1 MKNFLSYIIFALFCV
16 SYSLFAQKNKQP
28 TPPEDK
34 AKQILTEVENKFKA
48 SKALQADFTYELRNE
63 VNKVKEEVKGTF
75 VMKKNKFKLKLADQE
90 IYNNGT
96 TVWTYLKDANEVNI
110 SDYSPDSDDITPE
123 KVFTLY
129 KKDYKYVFLREF
141 TENGKVYEEID
152 LQPTDRSKKI
162 FKIRLVVN
170 KKTKS
175 IKSWEIFEKNQNR
188 LKYTVNSI
196 AYDIQVD
203 DSFFVFDKKKYPKV
217 QENDLRD

>member
-1 MKNFLSYIIFALFCV
+1 VFLSIYL
-16 SYSLFAQKNKQP
+16 LKKNRQT

-34 AKQILTEVENKFKA
+34 AKQILTEVENKFK
-48 SKALQADFTYELRNE
+48 SYKALQADFTYEMRNE
-63 VNKVKEEVKGTF
+63 VNKTKEEVKGTF

-129 KKDYKYVFLREF
+129 KKDYKYVFIREF

-188 LKYTVNSI
+188 FKYTINSI

-203 DSFFVFDKKKYPKV
+203 DNYFVFDKRKYPKV

>member
-1 MKNFLSYIIFALFCV
+1 MKNFLLYTVFFSFASL
-16 SYSLFAQKNKQP
+16 SLFAQKDKQAAQ
-28 TPPEDK
+28 PEEK
-34 AKQILTEVENKFKA
+34 AKQILVDVEKKFKA
-48 SKALQADFTYELRNE
+48 SKALQADFTYEMRNE
-63 VNKVKEEVKGTF
+63 VNKTKEEVKGTF

-90 IYNNGT
+90 IYNNGS

-110 SDYSPDSDDITPE
+110 SDYSPDSEDITPE

-129 KKDYKYVFLREF
+129 KKDYKYVFIREF

-188 LKYTVNSI
+188 LKYIVNSI

-203 DSFFVFDKKKYPKV
+203 DSYFVFDKKKYPKV
-217 QENDLRD
+217 QEIDLRD

>member
-1 MKNFLSYIIFALFCV
+1 MKNFLTYTISFILAFQNL
-16 SYSLFAQKNKQP
+16 LAQNKKVQSTQP
-28 TPPEDK
+28 DEK
-34 AKQILTEVENKFKA
+34 AKQILVDVENKFK
-48 SKALQADFTYELRNE
+48 STKALQADFTYEMRNE
-63 VNKVKEEVKGTF
+63 VNKTKEEVKGTF
-75 VMKKNKFKLKLADQE
+75 VMKRNKFKLKLADQE

-110 SDYSPDSDDITPE
+110 SDYSPDNEDITPE

-129 KKDYKYVFLREF
+129 KKDYKYIFIREF

-152 LQPTDRSKKI
+152 LQPTDRSKKV
-162 FKIRLVVN
+162 FKIRLIVN

-188 LKYTVNSI
+188 FKYTVNSI
-196 AYDIQVD
+196 AYDVQVD
-203 DSFFVFDKKKYPKV
+203 DNYFVFDKKKYPKV

>member
-1 MKNFLSYIIFALFCV
+1 MKNFLPYIFVFTLQG
-16 SYSLFAQKNKQP
+16 LFAQSNKQMP
-28 TPPEDK
+28 SQTDDR
-34 AKQILTEVENKFKA
+34 AKQILVDVENKFKSA
-48 SKALQADFTYELRNE
+48 KALQADFTYEMRNE
-63 VNKVKEEVKGTF
+63 VNKTKEEVKGTF

-110 SDYSPDSDDITPE
+110 SDYSPDNEDITPE

-129 KKDYKYVFLREF
+129 KKDYKYVFIREF

-152 LQPTDRSKKI
+152 LQPTDRSKKV
-162 FKIRLVVN
+162 FKIRLVIN

-188 LKYTVNSI
+188 FKYTVNSI
-196 AYDIQVD
+196 AYDVKVD
-203 DSFFVFDKKKYPKV
+203 DSYFVFDKKKYPKV

>member
-1 MKNFLSYIIFALFCV
+1 MKKYLFNCFLIMGLQA
-16 SYSLFAQKNKQP
+16 SLAQNTTQQAS
-28 TPPEDK
+28 PEEK
-34 AKQILTEVENKFKA
+34 AKKILVDVENKYKSA
-48 SKALQADFTYELRNE
+48 KALQADFIYEMRNDA
-63 VNKVKEEVKGTF
+63 NKAKEEVKGSF

-110 SDYSPDSDDITPE
+110 SDYSPESDDITPE

-129 KKDYKYVFLREF
+129 KKDYKYVFIREF
-141 TENGKVYEEID
+141 TENGKIYEEID
-152 LQPTDRSKKI
+152 LQPTDRSKKV
-162 FKIRLVVN
+162 FKIRLVIN

-188 LKYTVNSI
+188 FKYTVNSI
-196 AYDIQVD
+196 AYDVAVD

-217 QENDLRD
+217 TEIDLR

>member
-1 MKNFLSYIIFALFCV
+1 MGLQA
-16 SYSLFAQKNKQP
+16 SLAQNTTQQAS
-28 TPPEDK
+28 PEEK
-34 AKQILTEVENKFKA
+34 AKKILVDVENKYKSA
-48 SKALQADFTYELRNE
+48 KALQADFIYEMRNDA
-63 VNKVKEEVKGTF
+63 NKAKEEVKGSF

-110 SDYSPDSDDITPE
+110 SDYSPESDDITPE

-129 KKDYKYVFLREF
+129 KKDYKYVFIREF
-141 TENGKVYEEID
+141 TENGKIYEEID
-152 LQPTDRSKKI
+152 LQPTDRSKKV
-162 FKIRLVVN
+162 FKIRLVIN

-188 LKYTVNSI
+188 FKYTVNSI
-196 AYDIQVD
+196 AYDVAVD

-217 QENDLRD
+217 TEIDLR

>member
-203 DSFFVFDKKKYPKV
+203 DSFFVFDKKKHPKV

>member
-1 MKNFLSYIIFALFCV
+1 MKKYLLNCFLIVSLQASFAQNTTQQTSPEEKAKKILVDVESRYKSAKALRADFIYEMKNDA
-16 SYSLFAQKNKQP
+16 NK
-28 TPPEDK
+28 
-34 AKQILTEVENKFKA
+34 A
-48 SKALQADFTYELRNE
+48 
-63 VNKVKEEVKGTF
+63 KEEVKGSF

-110 SDYSPDSDDITPE
+110 SDYSPESEDITPE

-129 KKDYKYVFLREF
+129 KKDYKYVFIREF

-162 FKIRLVVN
+162 YKIRLVIN

-188 LKYTVNSI
+188 FKYTVNSI
-196 AYDIQVD
+196 EYNVAVD
-203 DSFFVFDKKKYPKV
+203 DTFFVFDKKKYPKV
-217 QENDLRD
+217 TEVDLR